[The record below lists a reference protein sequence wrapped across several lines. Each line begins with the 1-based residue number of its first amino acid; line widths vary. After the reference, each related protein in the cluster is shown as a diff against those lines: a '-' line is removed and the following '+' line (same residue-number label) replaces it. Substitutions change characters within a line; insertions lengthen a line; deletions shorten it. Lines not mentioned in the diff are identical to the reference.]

1 MEILSKDT
9 IITGAVPRIVETPDK
24 LIINTQI
31 YDTASMKPIPMKFGT
46 INTGGTSICTL
57 YRTIWTNQ
65 NDTYTQY
72 EFLHAVERQNVIQDT
87 NDPDIWYLIAKYS
100 SFGIAFYKIKKREND
115 YQILHTFNM
124 YNDVAFTNSGSATLY
139 KRGYDFV
146 FLYQTDRYIIFKSLN
161 TAYKS
166 SGSSFATVVRYA
178 NYWKLHKYD
187 KINQTVT
194 DIHSGAVDY
203 IQIYNYHFMEYDNDN
218 IYIFLQYQNNFYII
232 KNNLST
238 NVNTTL
244 LSLTITNSVY
254 VIGNIVKL
262 NNYYYFIADNYP
274 QSGVH
279 EYCFYKVKL
288 DKATDTATY
297 EIVNITGDT
306 FDISANI
313 GNGIFHTLRTLES
326 NGKQY
331 IVLTVHSV
339 PNINYYP
346 VQHRNVVFRLEEDS
360 LTNTISLVVTDNK
373 LLATGSSNGCKGVM
387 QYTDANVLI
396 MLLTDCFNI
405 YKFDNTTEKYNRVFT
420 KGGIFY
426 MIGFDALNRLYAQ
439 YNTGAIDVFSV
450 LNIQELKADF
460 EEELYHKNIANE
472 EINTNIYFY
481 AKNILDDYIETDV
494 KLTLV
499 GEAVFTDTGTKQIES
514 KTLQTGIKTIP
525 VTITGRGRIEV
536 IITQNT

>member
-9 IITGAVPRIVETPDK
+9 VITGAVPRIVETPDK
-24 LIINTQI
+24 LIINTQVCDI
-31 YDTASMKPIPMKFGT
+31 SSMKPIPMKFET
-46 INTGGTSICTL
+46 INSGTSICTL

-65 NDTYTQY
+65 NDTLCTY
-72 EFLHAVERQNVIQDT
+72 EFLHAIERQNIIQDT
-87 NDPDIWYLIAKYS
+87 NDPDIWYLIAKYG

-115 YQILHTFNM
+115 YQILHTFNV
-124 YNDVAFTNSGSATLY
+124 YSDVKFEGYYCGGDT
-139 KRGYDFV
+139 KRGFDYV
-146 FLYQTDRYIIFKSLN
+146 FLYQTDRYII
-161 TAYKS
+161 YKAIDYSYMS
-166 SGSSFATVVRYA
+166 SQDSWAINYNNRYSI
-178 NYWKLHKYD
+178 YKYD
-187 KINQTVT
+187 KINQVN
-194 DIHSGAVDY
+194 
-203 IQIYNYHFMEYDNDN
+203 IQIQYGNSNFRNIYSHYFMEYDNDN
-218 IYIFLQYQNNFYII
+218 IYFFVQYTNNFYII

-244 LSLTITNSVY
+244 LSLTLTDVVY

-262 NNYYYFIADNYP
+262 NDYYYFIADNYP
-274 QSGVH
+274 QSGIH
-279 EYCFYKVKL
+279 EYCFYKIKL
-288 DKATDTATY
+288 DKATDTITY
-297 EIVNITGDT
+297 EIVNIIGDT

-360 LTNTISLVVTDNK
+360 LANTTSLVVTDNK

-387 QYTDANVLI
+387 QYIDANILI

-450 LNIQELKADF
+450 LNTQELKADF
-460 EEELYHKNIANE
+460 EEELYYKNIANE

-481 AKNILDDYIETDV
+481 AKNMLNNYIETDV

-525 VTITGRGRIEV
+525 VTITGRGRIDI